1 MKMAKGQVSEMGFSI
16 VELLITLAV
25 IAIVI
30 AIVLWLITPT

>member
-1 MKMAKGQVSEMGFSI
+1 MKRAKGQVSEMGFSI